1 MKKLILVTALAVS
14 FQSYA
19 APTFDVS
26 SNTVIYTDIAGS
38 KAEAYETGMETL
50 QQLKQLTSNQAY
62 RKLNL
67 VYDNTASI
75 SVKIDDGRVF
85 VDEFAD
91 ADGLIK
97 YQARVKITYSYNE
110 PGNNR

>member
-1 MKKLILVTALAVS
+1 MKKLILVIALAVS
-14 FQSYA
+14 FQSFA
-19 APTFDVS
+19 APRFDVS
-26 SNTVIYTDIAGS
+26 SNTVVYTDITAS
-38 KAEAYETGMETL
+38 KAEAYETGIETL
-50 QQLKQLTSNQAY
+50 QQLKQMTSNQAY

-67 VYDNTASI
+67 VHDNTARI

-97 YQARVKITYSYNE
+97 YQTRVKITYSYNE
-110 PGNNR
+110 SGNNR